1 VTPDPPPRARLPER
15 HLTRADLEERDR
27 YAKLA
32 AGSADTVRA
41 SAQAWRTGL
50 TAFITLVTTGVVI
63 KGRDSTAGLPANW
76 RILVI
81 VLVGGGLLL
90 TVLGLWQALAAEAG
104 TRPQKHTLQDIR
116 DAYGTL
122 TTYQVH
128 LADTAAGQLRWGIR
142 AAAAAIT
149 LLIAGIAAT
158 WVAPGP
164 ASSPADYLTAVYG
177 NSVTCGTLQSAAG
190 GQLRLT
196 AADSTATV
204 VIPFAQITSLAL
216 TTTCP

>member
-1 VTPDPPPRARLPER
+1 MTADPPPRARLPQR
-15 HLTRADLEERDR
+15 ALSKADLEERDR

-41 SAQAWRTGL
+41 SAQTWRTGL

-63 KGRDSTAGLPANW
+63 KGRDSTAGLPVSW
-76 RILVI
+76 RILII

-90 TVLGLWQALAAEAG
+90 AVLGLWQALAAEAG
-104 TRPQKHTLQDIR
+104 TRPQKQTLQDIR

-122 TTYQVH
+122 TAYQVH

-149 LLIAGIAAT
+149 LLIAGIVAT
-158 WVAPGP
+158 WVAP
-164 ASSPADYLTAVYG
+164 AAATSPAAYVTAIHG
-177 NSVTCGTLQSAAG
+177 NAITCGTLQSAAR
-190 GQLRLT
+190 GQLRL
-196 AADSTATV
+196 AVAGGQGTV
-204 VIPFAQITSLAL
+204 IIPFSEITSLAL
-216 TTTCP
+216 TTVCP

>member
-1 VTPDPPPRARLPER
+1 VTPGPPPRARLPER

-27 YAKLA
+27 YAKLT

-63 KGRDSTAGLPANW
+63 KGRDSTAGLPMIW
-76 RILVI
+76 RIFVI

-90 TVLGLWQALAAEAG
+90 AVLGLWQALAAEAG
-104 TRPQKHTLQDIR
+104 TRPQKQTLQDIR
-116 DAYGTL
+116 DVYGTL

-128 LADTAAGQLRWGIR
+128 LADIAAGQLRRGIR

-149 LLIAGIAAT
+149 LLIAGIVAT
-158 WVAPGP
+158 WVAPSL
-164 ASSPADYLTAVYG
+164 ASSSADYLTAVHG
-177 NSVTCGTLQSAAG
+177 NSITCGTLQSASS
-190 GQLRLT
+190 GQLRI
-196 AADSTATV
+196 AVASGTATV
-204 VIPFAQITSLAL
+204 VIPFAQIISLAL

>member
-1 VTPDPPPRARLPER
+1 VTADPATRARLPQR
-15 HLTRADLEERDR
+15 APSKADLDERDR
-27 YAKLA
+27 YARLA

-63 KGRDSTAGLPANW
+63 KGRDSTSGLPVSW
-76 RILVI
+76 RVAVI

-90 TVLGLWQALAAEAG
+90 AVLGLWQALAAEAG
-104 TRPQKHTLQDIR
+104 TRPQKQTLQDIR
-116 DAYGTL
+116 AAYGTL

-128 LADTAAGQLRWGIR
+128 LADSAAGRLRWGIR
-142 AAAAAIT
+142 AATAAIT

-164 ASSPADYLTAVYG
+164 ASSPAAYLRAVHG
-177 NSVTCGTLQSAAG
+177 NAVTCGTLQSAAG
-190 GQLRLT
+190 SQLRLAVASGTIT
-196 AADSTATV
+196 AI
-204 VIPFAQITSLAL
+204 IPFSQITSLTL

>member
-1 VTPDPPPRARLPER
+1 MTADPPRARLPKTPLR
-15 HLTRADLEERDR
+15 KAHLEEQDR
-27 YAKLA
+27 YAKLI

-63 KGRDSTAGLPANW
+63 KGRDSTADLTVGW
-76 RILVI
+76 RILVT

-90 TVLGLWQALAAEAG
+90 AVLGLWQALAAEAG
-104 TRPQKHTLQDIR
+104 TRPRKQTLQDIR
-116 DAYGTL
+116 ADHRTL
-122 TTYQVH
+122 TAYQVH

-149 LLIAGIAAT
+149 LLIAGIVVT
-158 WVAPGP
+158 WVAP
-164 ASSPADYLTAVYG
+164 AAATSPSAYLIVIHG
-177 NSVTCGTLQSAAG
+177 NAITCGTLQSAAG
-190 GQLRLT
+190 GELRL
-196 AADSTATV
+196 ADASANGTV
-204 VIPFAQITSLAL
+204 IIPFSQVTSLAL